1 MVRRRRN
8 AKLLGFGLDNDDEK
22 LRITRGKNFHL
33 VGGSDDTHKSMQEK
47 CLKFNEKL
55 DAREKDLDDL
65 EHQEFMDLAADCNMN
80 VLAQKSD
87 EHKSP

>member
-1 MVRRRRN
+1 MVRRRGN

-22 LRITRGKNFHL
+22 LRITRGENFHL

-47 CLKFNEKL
+47 CVKFNEKL

-65 EHQEFMDLAADCNMN
+65 EHQEFLDLAADCNMN
-80 VLAQKSD
+80 VPTLKPH